1 MSTVVSPAGTRT
13 PVGQSAPPDVA
24 QRHSETATPARTRR
38 IGSIDIIRGA
48 VMVLMAIDHV
58 RVYSG
63 VPAGG
68 PTPGVFFTRW
78 VTHFCAP
85 AFIFLAG
92 TAAFLYGEKVRD
104 RGSLSRFL
112 FTRGAWLVLLELTVL
127 RFAWTF
133 NFDYAHYALAGVI
146 WVIGWCMILMA
157 GLVYLPLTAIGAI
170 GVAIIALHDVTDA
183 FQVQLAHAASTSAVS
198 WLWQLLYFG
207 GSIAL
212 GGGENGPQ
220 LAVLYSI
227 VPWIGVVAAGFAF
240 GRVMQLDAE
249 RRRRICVALGTGA
262 IAAFA
267 VLRGFNLYGDPRPWG
282 DEARRAQAQKLAA
295 ERAALQ
301 PRASP
306 NGRVLVDQPT
316 AGQTSTRPPASSGQ
330 TTGGATAAP
339 NVTAGRPLG
348 ASQTSAVPRRPAPPR
363 TPALLQF
370 LGTNKYPASLL
381 FLLMTLGPTILLVP
395 FLERSRGPI
404 ARVLTVFGRVPFF
417 YYILHIPLIHL
428 VFVALSV
435 ARFGTVIPWLTAN
448 HPMFVPPAPPGYT
461 YSLTALYAI
470 WLLVVTLLYFPCR
483 WYAAFKA
490 RRTDRWLSYL

>member
-1 MSTVVSPAGTRT
+1 MSTVVSPTGTRT
-13 PVGQSAPPDVA
+13 PVGPYTLPDVA
-24 QRHSETATPARTRR
+24 PRRSSQLAAAGSR

-58 RVYSG
+58 RVFSG

-92 TAAFLYGEKVRD
+92 TSAYLYGEKVRD
-104 RGSLSRFL
+104 RGALARFL
-112 FTRGAWLVLLELTVL
+112 LTRGAWLVLLELTVL

-157 GLVYLPLTAIGAI
+157 ALVFLPVTAIGAT
-170 GVAIIALHDVTDA
+170 GVAIIALHNVTD
-183 FQVQLAHAASTSAVS
+183 FYTFQLARAASASSLS
-198 WLWQLLYFG
+198 WLWQTLYFG
-207 GSIAL
+207 GNIAL
-212 GGGENGPQ
+212 SGRGEDGPQ

-227 VPWIGVVAAGFAF
+227 IPWIGVMAAGYAF
-240 GRVMQLDAE
+240 GRVMRLDAA
-249 RRRRICVALGTGA
+249 RRRRVCVALGVGA
-262 IAAFA
+262 IVAFL

-282 DEARRAQAQKLAA
+282 DAARRAAAQKLAA
-295 ERAALQ
+295 QQAAPQ
-301 PRASP
+301 PNVS
-306 NGRVLVDQPT
+306 VDQPT
-316 AGQTSTRPPASSGQ
+316 TPAQPSG
-330 TTGGATAAP
+330 TAT
-339 NVTAGRPLG
+339 
-348 ASQTSAVPRRPAPPR
+348 PRRVPPR

-395 FLERSRGPI
+395 LLERSRGPV
-404 ARVLTVFGRVPFF
+404 AHALTVFGRVPFF
-417 YYILHIPLIHL
+417 YYVLHIPLIHL
-428 VFVALSV
+428 IFVLLSIV
-435 ARFGTVIPWLTAN
+435 RFGTVIPWMTTN
-448 HPMFVPPAPPGYT
+448 HPMFVPPPPPGYT

-470 WLLVVTLLYFPCR
+470 TLLVVTALYFPCR
-483 WYAAFKA
+483 WFARLKA
-490 RRTDRWLSYL
+490 RRTHRWLSYL